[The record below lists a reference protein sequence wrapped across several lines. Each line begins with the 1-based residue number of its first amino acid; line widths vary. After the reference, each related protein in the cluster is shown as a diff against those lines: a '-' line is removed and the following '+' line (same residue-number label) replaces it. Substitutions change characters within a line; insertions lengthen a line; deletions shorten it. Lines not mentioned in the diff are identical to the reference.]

1 MWIEHFQ
8 AAFAN
13 LSRHKLRSF
22 LTALGIIFG
31 IASVLSMISTG
42 EGARRAILAQ
52 IGELGIRNIII
63 NSVEPLEDQKVS
75 KKTES
80 WQKHYGLTFRD
91 LTRLEETVPLV
102 KRALP
107 VREVNTWLWFKSRR
121 LSAKIRGV
129 RPSYFDNLSIQA
141 YLGRTLTREDGAKR
155 HRHCVIRS
163 RLLREAR
170 YVGDPLAM
178 KLKVG
183 NNFYTVVGVLPDIGM
198 QSTNQAVLGIDDKS
212 FEIYVPFETVID
224 RYGLVEKSLSA
235 GDLTQRHVE
244 LHQIVCEVEHEDDVL
259 DAARCIQTLLARQ
272 HKKKDYQV
280 TVPLEL
286 LASLERTQ
294 RVFNIVLPIISGI
307 SLLVGGIGIL
317 NIMLASITE
326 RTREIGIRRAIGAT
340 RADITSQFLIETIT
354 LSMVGGALGIGLGIG
369 GVFVLEEFTEW
380 EPVIT
385 AWSITLSLGISCS
398 TGIVFGLYPARR
410 AAMMNPIQALR
421 HE

>member
-1 MWIEHFQ
+1 MLLEHFR
-8 AAFAN
+8 AALAN
-13 LSRHKLRSF
+13 LCRHKLRSF

-31 IASVLSMISTG
+31 IASVLAMISTG

-52 IGELGIRNIII
+52 ISELGIRNIII
-63 NSVEPLEDQKVS
+63 NSVEPLEDQKVT

-80 WQKHYGLTFRD
+80 WQKHYGLTFKD
-91 LTRLEETVPLV
+91 LRRLQNTVPLV
-102 KRALP
+102 KCALP
-107 VREVNTWLWFKSRR
+107 VHDAKAWLWFKSRR
-121 LSAKIRGV
+121 LAAKIRGV
-129 RPSYFDNLSIQA
+129 RPEYFDNLGIEPF
-141 YLGRTLTREDGAKR
+141 LGRSLTAEDGVR
-155 HRHCVIRS
+155 RCRHCVIRA
-163 RLLREAR
+163 RLLREAK
-170 YVGDPLAM
+170 YVGDPLALE
-178 KLKVG
+178 LKVG
-183 NNFYTVVGVLPDIGM
+183 TDYYRVVGVLPDIGM

-224 RYGLVEKSLSA
+224 RYGLIEKSLSA
-235 GDLTQRHVE
+235 GDLTQRHIE
-244 LHQIVCEVEHEDDVL
+244 LHQIVCEVANEEDVL
-259 DAARCIQTLLARQ
+259 DAARCIQTVLERE

-286 LASLERTQ
+286 LASMEQTQ

-354 LSMVGGALGIGLGIG
+354 LSMVGGALGIALGIG
-369 GVFVLEEFTEW
+369 GVFVLERFTEW
-380 EPVIT
+380 EPVVT
-385 AWSITLSLGISCS
+385 TWSITLSLGISCT